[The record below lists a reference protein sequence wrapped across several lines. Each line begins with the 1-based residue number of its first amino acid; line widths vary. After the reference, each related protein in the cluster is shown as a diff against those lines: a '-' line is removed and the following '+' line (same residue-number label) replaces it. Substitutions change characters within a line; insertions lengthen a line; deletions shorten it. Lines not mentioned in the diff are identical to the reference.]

1 MPSWSFAWKQ
11 LQELW
16 KGSMNITKLYFRDI
30 TENMEEFAIKELI
43 EMLEEYIDDQTPE
56 PME

>member
-1 MPSWSFAWKQ
+1 
-11 LQELW
+11 
-16 KGSMNITKLYFRDI
+16 MNITKLYFRDI